1 MSRVGKKPID
11 IPQGV
16 EVKINAE
23 DKGSQVNVKGPK
35 GSLDVLLPQG
45 VTIEEKDAPRP
56 SRRGD
61 EVDGDAGKQIIFTV
75 KNPEAGA
82 DKALWGLSRSL
93 VNNAVVG
100 VTEAFSKELEING
113 VGFKVVLQGKKLVL
127 NVGFSHQ
134 VEYDLPAA
142 VEVVVEKNNIK
153 LSSIDKQLLGQ
164 VAAEIRA
171 IKKPEPYK
179 GKGIKYID
187 EQIRR
192 KAGKVV
198 KAA

>member
-1 MSRVGKKPID
+1 MSRVGKKPIE

-16 EVKINAE
+16 EIKINAQ
-23 DKGSQVNVKGPK
+23 DAGFKVDIKGPK
-35 GSLDVLLPQG
+35 GSLNFILPRG
-45 VTIEEKDAPRP
+45 VAIEEKD
-56 SRRGD
+56 
-61 EVDGDAGKQIIFTV
+61 KQIIFTV
-75 KNPEAGA
+75 KNPELGTE
-82 DKALWGLSRSL
+82 KALWGLTRAL

-100 VTEAFSKELEING
+100 VTEGFTKELEING
-113 VGFKVVLQGKKLVL
+113 VGFKVALQGKKLML
-127 NVGFSHQ
+127 NVGFSHP
-134 VEYDLPAA
+134 VEYDLPLGIDA
-142 VEVVVEKNNIK
+142 VVEKNNIK
-153 LSSIDKQLLGQ
+153 LSGTDKQLLGQ

-198 KAA
+198 KSA

>member
-16 EVKINAE
+16 EVKINVLE
-23 DKGSQVNVKGPK
+23 TGIQINVKGPK
-35 GSLDVLLPQG
+35 GSLEFILPKG
-45 VTIEEKDAPRP
+45 VTIEEKDN
-56 SRRGD
+56 
-61 EVDGDAGKQIIFTV
+61 QIIFTV
-75 KNPEAGA
+75 QNPESGS
-82 DKALWGLSRSL
+82 DKALWGLTRSL

-100 VTEAFSKELEING
+100 VTEGFSKELEING
-113 VGFKVVLQGKKLVL
+113 VGFKVALEGKKLVL

-134 VEYDLPAA
+134 VNYPIPETVTA
-142 VEVVVEKNNIK
+142 EVEKNIIK

-164 VAAEIRA
+164 VAAEIRS

-179 GKGIKYID
+179 GKGIKYVD

-192 KAGKVV
+192 NAGKVV
-198 KAA
+198 KA

>member
-16 EVKINAE
+16 EVKINAME
-23 DKGSQVNVKGPK
+23 TGSQINIKGPK
-35 GSLDVLLPQG
+35 GSLELVLPQG
-45 VTIEEKDAPRP
+45 VTIEEKNAP
-56 SRRGD
+56 SGD
-61 EVDGDAGKQIIFTV
+61 TGNQIVFTV

-82 DKALWGLSRSL
+82 DKALWGLTRSL
-93 VNNAVVG
+93 VNNAVLG
-100 VTEAFSKELEING
+100 VTEGFSKELEING
-113 VGFKVVLQGKKLVL
+113 VGFKVALEGKKLVL

-134 VEYDLPAA
+134 VKYDIPEA
-142 VEVVVEKNNIK
+142 VTIEVEKNRIK

-164 VAAEIRA
+164 VAAEIRS

-179 GKGIKYID
+179 GKGIKYVD

-198 KAA
+198 KA